1 LRSRT
6 PRLRA
11 QMAVAA
17 GLVLAACG
25 GSGGSDGGATGSAVV
40 SGVAATGAPMEG
52 AVVRVID
59 ASGRA
64 VALSAVV
71 GSDGRY
77 EVRIPAGARAPKLF
91 HADLDDGEDH
101 FAVADEAA
109 ILGGTVNI
117 TPLTSLIAARLS
129 PTGMPQ
135 DLVLQFLGQSVVAT
149 PLPTPARISAQ
160 TQAVLQL
167 IAPLRQAL
175 DDSLDP
181 LTGRFAVGGVGHD
194 KLLDSLAVTFTP
206 RSDTVANIEVALR
219 TRRAAD
225 APLPA
230 VVFASNAPMGS
241 LQVGNGLARPD
252 FAPGG
257 TSARIAALVAEI
269 NACLALP
276 VAARVS
282 DPAQLTAAGV
292 LGVCRDMYFDADP
305 VRFLHNGVRFERGA
319 GGELL
324 NPRRQRLDQPVYRYT
339 RIGTG
344 LAPYLVDLVAFTVR
358 WSDLDAGVSDLVT
371 IYARQDGADRLK
383 LYGNQYAYGMQVNP
397 IVRRQ
402 THLRVDSGHMDNLR
416 SGYILLVPNLR
427 TNDGQPYFDR
437 VEVVTPAGLDGNLPR
452 VQLTL
457 RPRFYDPRQLRMDG
471 KFGRSSTAT
480 NVWLSGGWVNVDAAR
495 DTRTASGQTAPHPI
509 DLDTGGEVWID
520 LPDRGWG
527 DDRIETLGQ
536 QSVWTLRYFHRNSTT
551 PVVQHLLTVGRAPS
565 LRELR
570 QIPFATLTPATV
582 DWLRDK
588 SMDPAA
594 NPPLFWIGA
603 AGSQPRTIDLA
614 WTVPWGATAP
624 ARVSSYGFDHTTVN
638 LTPTSW
644 LLGVVFE
651 KSAPVTSAQ
660 RHTTLRCAATLIQA
674 LGAVLCDGGSD
685 RYSVNT
691 RFTQFGLSGRSLR
704 LVEYS
709 HYYSSY
715 IPQTRPTATSPLPQ
729 PLNARP

>member
-6 PRLRA
+6 PQLRA

-25 GSGGSDGGATGSAVV
+25 GSGGGGGGAAGSAVV

-135 DLVLQFLGQSVVAT
+135 DLVLQFLAQVPGL
-149 PLPTPARISAQ
+149 LPTPAQIGAR
-160 TQAVLQL
+160 TQEVLQL
-167 IAPLRQAL
+167 VAPLRQVL
-175 DDSLDP
+175 GDSLDP

-206 RSDTVANIEVALR
+206 RSATVAHIEVALR

-230 VVFASNAPMGS
+230 VVLRSDQPLGS
-241 LQVGNGLARPD
+241 RPVGSGLTRD
-252 FAPGG
+252 NFAPNG

-269 NACLALP
+269 NACLGLP

-282 DPAQLTAAGV
+282 NPAQLTAAGV
-292 LGVCRDMYFDADP
+292 LGVCRDMYFNADP
-305 VRFLHNGVRFERGA
+305 AVFRHNGTTIGSGA

-324 NPRRQRLDQPVYRYT
+324 STHHQWLDRPGYRYM
-339 RIGTG
+339 RIGAAG
-344 LAPYLVDLVAFTVR
+344 ADLVAFTVR
-358 WSDLDAGVSDLVT
+358 WSDLDAGASDLVT
-371 IYARQDGADRLK
+371 LYARADAGGRLK
-383 LYGNQYAYGMQVNP
+383 LYGNQYAYGMQVSP
-397 IVRRQ
+397 IVLRQ
-402 THLRVDSGHMDNLR
+402 THLRADSGHMDNLR
-416 SGYILLVPNLR
+416 SGYILLVPNVQAG
-427 TNDGQPYFDR
+427 GQPYFDR
-437 VEVVTPAGLDGNLPR
+437 VELETPVELGGNRPR
-452 VQLTL
+452 VVLTL
-457 RPRFYDPRQLRMDG
+457 RPSPADPQHLQMVSQFDPAVT
-471 KFGRSSTAT
+471 STI
-480 NVWLSGGWVNVDAAR
+480 VWLGGGWADETAAS
-495 DTRTASGQTAPHPI
+495 TTTTVSGQTASHPI
-509 DLDTGGEVWID
+509 DLAAGGEVWID
-520 LPDRGWG
+520 WPNRGWG
-527 DDRIETLGQ
+527 DDRIEDLGQ
-536 QSVWTLRYFHRNSTT
+536 QSVWTLRYFHRNNTSTT
-551 PVVQHLLTVGRAPS
+551 PDAVQHLLSVSRAPS

-570 QIPFATLTPATV
+570 QLPFAALTRPTV
-582 DWLRDK
+582 TRLRNM
-588 SMDPAA
+588 SADPAA
-594 NPPLFWIGA
+594 SPPLFWIGA
-603 AGSQPRTIDLA
+603 AAGRSLPQSIDLA
-614 WTVPWGATAP
+614 WTVPLGATAP
-624 ARVSSYGFDHTTVN
+624 ARVNGFGRTTTGPLASTPWASRSSFGQ
-638 LTPTSW
+638 
-644 LLGVVFE
+644 
-651 KSAPVTSAQ
+651 SAPVTSAQ
-660 RHTTLRCAATLIQA
+660 RDTRLRCATPDATLR
-674 LGAVLCDGGSD
+674 AVLCDGTSD

-691 RFTQFGLSGRSLR
+691 MFTDFELWGRSLR
-704 LVEYS
+704 LVEHS
-709 HYYSSY
+709 HSYASY
-715 IPQTRPTATSPLPQ
+715 IPRTRSTATPPSQ
-729 PLNARP
+729 PLNRP